1 MTSTAPSSD
10 FKMNIMD
17 ADHTMRQLLAR
28 RHKRVITLVQQKT
41 GFSDYQILWITFF
54 KGIILGFLLA
64 VAILK

>member
-1 MTSTAPSSD
+1 M
-10 FKMNIMD
+10 MD